1 MKSKKY
7 ILNTLMIFLF
17 ISALIIAGCSTSS
30 QISEKSGAQLWGEN
44 CIRCHNAPTPSAF
57 SDTEWE
63 TIAQHMR
70 VRANLNSDQIKK
82 IVEFFK
88 MAN

>member
-1 MKSKKY
+1 MKTNKY
-7 ILNTLMIFLF
+7 ILNILMAGLF
-17 ISALIIAGCSTSS
+17 TAVLVIAGCSTSS
-30 QISEKSGAQLWGEN
+30 QLSEKSGAQLWGEN
-44 CIRCHNAPTPSAF
+44 CIRCHNAPSPAAF

-63 TIAQHMR
+63 TITQHMR
-70 VRANLNSDQIKK
+70 VRANLNSNQIKK